1 MTGLWR
7 DRITS
12 LVLLGGAALAWRHA
26 MSFPRESAMFPL
38 LVLGILG
45 GLGVILLVQSF
56 LPQLRTASDRLVIEE
71 PRTLLVG
78 ITVTTAYLFFIPVV
92 GYFTSSLI
100 YIVALSR
107 LLGFKNYLTLIAIS
121 VGYVLFTYIV
131 FVLLFQRP
139 LPPEFFQT

>member
-1 MTGLWR
+1 MPGLWR

-26 MSFPRESAMFPL
+26 MNFPRESAMFPL

-71 PRTLLVG
+71 PRTLLVA
-78 ITVTTAYLFFIPVV
+78 ISVTIAYLFFVPVI

-107 LLGFKNYLTLIAIS
+107 LLGFKNYLALIAIS
-121 VGYVLFTYIV
+121 VGYVLLTYIV
-131 FVLLFQRP
+131 FALLFQLP